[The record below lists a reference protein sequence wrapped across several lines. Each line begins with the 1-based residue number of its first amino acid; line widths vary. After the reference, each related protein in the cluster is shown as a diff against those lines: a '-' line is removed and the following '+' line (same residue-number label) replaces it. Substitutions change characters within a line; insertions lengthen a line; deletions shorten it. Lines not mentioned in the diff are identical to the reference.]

1 MAEILDQIAFRANP
15 TGLRDNYT
23 SVTNTFKIMV
33 SAMVPEV
40 LHEVTGVTVLS
51 VPTIVFANQKS
62 FCQSI
67 NKFSSFLEIS
77 VGTSILDKANSFYP
91 ELAFIG

>member
-23 SVTNTFKIMV
+23 LATNTFKIMV

-40 LHEVTGVTVLS
+40 LHEVTGVSSQCT
-51 VPTIVFANQKS
+51 NNC
-62 FCQSI
+62 FCQSEIILPI
-67 NKFSSFLEIS
+67 NK
-77 VGTSILDKANSFYP
+77 
-91 ELAFIG
+91 